1 MDNYGDSSNN
11 SPDPRAGPLCGKM
24 RVIATVTVIIVIITT
39 VIITGCTPGAPPGVD
54 RDQLDAAVSRA
65 IGDPNSCLLIARRG
79 GGGVVYR
86 YNTAT
91 ACARE
96 FPVCDRPGDGKLSA
110 LLKATA
116 ADGRPRML
124 SCNSQADAS
133 RGVGWAAG
141 PIVGTDLVYAAM
153 MEGERAFPGRMMA
166 ERLTGAFRKAKVS
179 KPIS

>member
-1 MDNYGDSSNN
+1 MSG
-11 SPDPRAGPLCGKM
+11 
-24 RVIATVTVIIVIITT
+24 
-39 VIITGCTPGAPPGVD
+39 
-54 RDQLDAAVSRA
+54 A
-65 IGDPNSCLLIARRG
+65 IGDPNSCLLIAERG
-79 GGGVVYR
+79 SGQVLYR

-91 ACARE
+91 ACARA
-96 FPVCDRPGDGKLSA
+96 FPACERPGEAKLSA

-124 SCNSQADAS
+124 SCSTQADAS

-141 PIVGTDLVYAAM
+141 PITGTDLVYAAM

-166 ERLTGAFRKAKVS
+166 ERLSGAFRRAKVS